1 MSHAAASRRGQGFT
15 LVELV
20 LVLGV
25 AAVLA
30 AIAVPRYVSATS
42 RYRVQLAADRIAR
55 DIAHVQQRALL
66 RGASQTI
73 TFVPAS
79 RSYTITGMVD
89 PDFPAKTYTVSLSA
103 DPYRAATLAADFG
116 GGAVLTF
123 NGHGVPAAGG
133 TVAVK
138 AQGYACTVSV
148 AGVSGVATVTAPTA
162 E

>member
-1 MSHAAASRRGQGFT
+1 MSHAAARRRGHGFT

-30 AIAVPRYVSATS
+30 AIAVPRYASATS

-55 DIAHVQQRALL
+55 DIAHAQQRAIL
-66 RGASQTI
+66 RGATQTI

-79 RSYTITGMVD
+79 RSYTVTGMAD
-89 PDFPAKTYTVSLSA
+89 PDFPAKTYAVSLSA
-103 DPYRAATLAADFG
+103 DPYRAATLAADFA
-116 GGAVLTF
+116 GGAVLSF
-123 NGHGVPAAGG
+123 NGHGIPAAAG
-133 TVAVK
+133 
-138 AQGYACTVSV
+138 TVSV
-148 AGVSGVATVTAPTA
+148 KSQGYSCTVTVAGVTGAAGVTPVTA